1 VDLDHSSMGRMFGD
15 DRNAV
20 PVRGWGRGQLNL
32 RLAHTAT
39 WGSWRAEPF
48 VSVQNLLDERYV
60 GAVTLNGSGGRV
72 FESAPGRN
80 WYVGLELAAPLLR

>member
-1 VDLDHSSMGRMFGD
+1 
-15 DRNAV
+15 
-20 PVRGWGRGQLNL
+20 
-32 RLAHTAT
+32 
-39 WGSWRAEPF
+39 
-48 VSVQNLLDERYV
+48 VQNLLDERYV